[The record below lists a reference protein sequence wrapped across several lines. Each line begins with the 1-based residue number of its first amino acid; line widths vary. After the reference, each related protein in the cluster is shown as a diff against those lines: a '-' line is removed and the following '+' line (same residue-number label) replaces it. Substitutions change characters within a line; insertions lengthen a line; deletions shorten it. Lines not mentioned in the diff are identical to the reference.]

1 MPNSVY
7 RKIEVVGSSPNSI
20 SDAITNALDM
30 AAADAKQG
38 WFEVTEIRGHVSDG
52 KVSAYQVSMK
62 IGLKIEP

>member
-20 SDAITNALDM
+20 SDAITNALDK